1 MTINKVLTSGVDS
14 EYVLTD
20 LAAHLRAKGW
30 DVTELDFGQFKG
42 NPLPVLDRLKQ
53 DRVAYITS
61 AHTNLTTQVAG
72 VIAPKFVELY
82 PNYLSPLEILRYV
95 QPAVSLY
102 IPHDLLTP
110 FGDTNL
116 NEYRFLDLFDYILS
130 PFPDLALQ
138 ATLGST
144 AKVVQTGWIKH
155 AQRGAELAPR
165 TQASPAK
172 PKVTL
177 FISMLEHLR
186 WRYGNEGLFDY
197 FAPLLNEN
205 VTVKLPA
212 WRDVEQIESIFKAR
226 STAQVYPASGNSISL
241 IVGSDLVLCNG
252 ASSIHAEAN
261 LMGCP
266 TICLL
271 DNEAVTIEDQRKK
284 LEHLPSVLFHD
295 YRTRGILPP
304 QLITK
309 ALEAGRKT
317 PAKPF
322 DFGLIEDILSQLP
335 TTTEHN

>member
-1 MTINKVLTSGVDS
+1 MTINRVLTSGVDS

-42 NPLPVLDRLKQ
+42 DPRPVLDQLKHEQ
-53 DRVAYITS
+53 VAYITS
-61 AHTNLTTQVAG
+61 AHTNLTTLVAS

-95 QPAVSLY
+95 QPKVSLY

-130 PFPDLALQ
+130 PFPDPALQ
-138 ATLGST
+138 ATLGNT
-144 AKVVQTGWIKH
+144 VEVIQAGWIKH
-155 AQRGAELAPR
+155 AQHSAERVQAMQNSATKPR
-165 TQASPAK
+165 
-172 PKVTL
+172 VTL

-186 WRYGNEGLFDY
+186 WRYGNEGVFDY

-212 WRDVEQIESIFKAR
+212 WRDVEQIEAIFKAR
-226 STAQVYPASGNSISL
+226 STAQVYPASGNSINL
-241 IVGSDLVLCNG
+241 IAESDLVLCNG

-271 DNEAVTIEDQRKK
+271 DNEAVTIEDQKKK
-284 LEHLPSVLFHD
+284 LEHFPSVFFHD
-295 YRTRGILPP
+295 YRTRDKVPF
-304 QLITK
+304 QLIVT

-322 DFGLIEDILSQLP
+322 DFGLIEDILSQ
-335 TTTEHN
+335 

>member
-1 MTINKVLTSGVDS
+1 M
-14 EYVLTD
+14 
-20 LAAHLRAKGW
+20 
-30 DVTELDFGQFKG
+30 LDQ
-42 NPLPVLDRLKQ
+42 LKHEQ
-53 DRVAYITS
+53 VAYITS
-61 AHTNLTTQVAG
+61 AHTNLTTQVASI
-72 VIAPKFVELY
+72 IAPKFVELY

-95 QPAVSLY
+95 QPRVSLY

-130 PFPDLALQ
+130 PFPAPALQ
-138 ATLGST
+138 ATLGKSVGVIQ
-144 AKVVQTGWIKH
+144 AGWIKH
-155 AQRGAELAPR
+155 AQRSAEGATGTRDSTTKPR
-165 TQASPAK
+165 L
-172 PKVTL
+172 TL

-186 WRYGNEGLFDY
+186 WRYGNEGVFEY

-212 WRDVEQIESIFKAR
+212 WRDVDQIEAIIKAR

-241 IVGSDLVLCNG
+241 IAESDLVLCNG

-284 LEHLPSVLFHD
+284 LEHLPSIFFHD
-295 YRTRGILPP
+295 YRTRGNLPP

-309 ALEAGRKT
+309 ALKAGRKT

-322 DFGLIEDILSQLP
+322 DFGLIQDILTQLP
-335 TTTEHN
+335 ITTEQNEGLPMFP